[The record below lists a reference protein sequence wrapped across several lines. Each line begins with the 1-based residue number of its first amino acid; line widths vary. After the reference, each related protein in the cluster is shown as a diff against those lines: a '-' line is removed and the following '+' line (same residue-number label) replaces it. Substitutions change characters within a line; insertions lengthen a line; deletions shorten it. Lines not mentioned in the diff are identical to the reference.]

1 MSSAHAGTPATG
13 AAYQP
18 SGDAG
23 LPSDAARL
31 RELRDL
37 LQVVASGD
45 ALTATLERI
54 ALWVERVSP
63 GSLCSVHLL
72 DALRAHVRDG
82 AGPSIPMA
90 YRQAIDGMA
99 IGPGQGACGT
109 AAYTGKPVIVSDIAN
124 DPLWVNFRDLALSFG
139 LRACWSYPI
148 LSASDKVLGTFAVY
162 RTEPA
167 LPSAAELE
175 MLGDAA
181 GITALVIE
189 RAHADAARF
198 AHERGVMSILENAID
213 VIIRSDANG
222 RYTYVN
228 SAALRVFG
236 MAAEQM
242 LGRNAVEA
250 GFPDDACRMY
260 EQVLRITTE
269 TRLPHRLE
277 YAFPGAAGDVWLDA
291 LIAPEFDA
299 AGVLNGFVIIARDV
313 TSRRRAEVALR
324 TSEERLRTLIN
335 TTDRSIAL
343 LDTRGHF
350 IDLGVPVSNWTGMA
364 RQEILGKLFWEM
376 PTFVGIKE
384 TQNTLRVAIEAAAAG
399 KVSRGE
405 LTFRLPDGSERFGW
419 FTVKPIRN
427 GEGEVVQ
434 LLMEGNDLTER
445 RELERRLRQS
455 EKMESLGRLAGGIAH
470 DFNNIL
476 ASILGHGELLR
487 ADVPRNSES
496 ARNVEHIVASSRR
509 ARDLVRQILAF
520 SRKADIV
527 LAPIDLGVIVG
538 DVVRLLRSSLPSTIE
553 LRDTLTRKPLV
564 VMGDGSQLSQV
575 LLNLGSN
582 AEYAMRASGHGRL
595 DIELDL
601 VRLEAGSAQM
611 LSLAPGPHARLLVR
625 DSGGGIPLAVQQR
638 IFEPFFTTK
647 PVGEGTGMGLAVVH
661 GIVTGHGGSVRV
673 QSQAQGTSFEIHIPL
688 TATPTTVAAPQSPTV
703 QRGAG
708 RVLVVDDEE
717 AIIAMLRRVLPHR
730 GYDAVCCTSPVEAVA
745 LFDAAPYDFDVVVTD
760 RTMPHMTGEAL
771 AEHVHSVRPELPV
784 IMCSGQGAVPGERDE
799 ERHLFHLAKPFELAE
814 LVATIERARGG

>member
-1 MSSAHAGTPATG
+1 MSSAHAGTPAVG
-13 AAYQP
+13 VAHQP
-18 SGDAG
+18 TGDAG

-54 ALWVERVSP
+54 ALWIERVSP

-72 DALRAHVRDG
+72 DALRTHVCDG

-90 YRQAIDGMA
+90 YRQAIDGTD
-99 IGPGQGACGT
+99 IGPGQGSCGT
-109 AAYTGKPVIVSDIAN
+109 AAYTALPVIVSDIAN

-148 LSASDKVLGTFAVY
+148 LSTSDHVLGTFAVY

-175 MLGDAA
+175 MLKDAA
-181 GITALVIE
+181 GIAALVIE
-189 RAHADAARF
+189 RAHADAARL
-198 AHERGVMSILENAID
+198 AHERGIMSILENAID
-213 VIIRSDANG
+213 VIVRSDTNA
-222 RYTYVN
+222 RFTYVN

-236 MAAEQM
+236 VAAERM
-242 LGRNAVEA
+242 LGRNAAEA

-260 EQVLRITTE
+260 EQVLRIATE
-269 TRLPHRLE
+269 TRLPHRIE
-277 YAFPGAAGDVWLDA
+277 YAFSGATGEVWLDA
-291 LIAPEFDA
+291 LIAPEFDD
-299 AGVLNGFVIIARDV
+299 AGVLKGFVIIARDV
-313 TSRRRAEVALR
+313 TARRRAEEALR
-324 TSEERLRTLIN
+324 TSEERLRTVFN

-350 IDLGVPVSNWTGMA
+350 IDVGDPAYNVTGLT
-364 RQEILGKLFWEM
+364 RQEILGQPFWEM

-384 TQNTLRVAIEAAAAG
+384 SQDTLRSAIEAAAAG
-399 KVSRGE
+399 KVSLGE
-405 LTFRLPDGSERFGW
+405 VTFRRPDGTDRFGW
-419 FTVKPIRN
+419 FTVQPIRN

-434 LLMEGNDLTER
+434 LLMEGSDHTER

-487 ADVPRNSES
+487 ADVRPDTESES
-496 ARNVEHIVASSRR
+496 SVEHILASTRR

-527 LAPIDLGVIVG
+527 HAPIDLGVIVG

-553 LRDTLTRKPLV
+553 LRDTITRTPLV

-595 DIELDL
+595 DVELDL
-601 VRLEAGSAQM
+601 VRLDERSAQM
-611 LSLAPGPHARLLVR
+611 LSLAPGPYARIIVR
-625 DSGGGIPLAVQQR
+625 DSGSGIPLTVLPS

-673 QSQAQGTSFEIHIPL
+673 QSQTQGTSFEIHIPL
-688 TATPTTVAAPQSPTV
+688 AATPTTVEAQRSPTV
-703 QRGAG
+703 QRGSG

-760 RTMPHMTGEAL
+760 RTMPRMTGEAL
-771 AEHVHSVRPELPV
+771 AEHVHAVRPELPV
-784 IMCSGQGAVPGERDE
+784 IMCSGQGTFPGERDE

-814 LVATIERARGG
+814 

>member
-1 MSSAHAGTPATG
+1 MSSAHAGTPAVG
-13 AAYQP
+13 VAYQP

-181 GITALVIE
+181 SITALVIE

-228 SAALRVFG
+228 PAALRVFG

-399 KVSRGE
+399 NVSRGE
-405 LTFRLPDGSERFGW
+405 LTFRLPDGRERFGW
-419 FTVKPIRN
+419 FTVKPLRN

-784 IMCSGQGAVPGERDE
+784 IMCRGQGAVPGERDE

>member
-1 MSSAHAGTPATG
+1 MSSAHAGTPAVG
-13 AAYQP
+13 VAHQP
-18 SGDAG
+18 TGDAEV
-23 LPSDAARL
+23 PSDAGRL

-37 LQVVASGD
+37 LQVVASGN

-72 DALRAHVRDG
+72 DATGTRVLDG
-82 AGPSIPMA
+82 ACPSIPMA
-90 YRQAIDGMA
+90 YRQSIDGLA
-99 IGPGQGACGT
+99 IGPDQGSCGT
-109 AAYTGKPVIVSDIAN
+109 AAYTRKPVIVSDIAN

-148 LSASDKVLGTFAVY
+148 LSTSDKVLGTFAVY

-175 MLGDAA
+175 MLKDAA

-189 RAHADAARF
+189 RAHADAARL
-198 AHERGVMSILENAID
+198 AHERGIMSILENAID
-213 VIIRSDANG
+213 VIVRSDTNG
-222 RYTYVN
+222 RFTYVN

-236 MAAEQM
+236 VAAERM
-242 LGRNAVEA
+242 LGRNATEA

-260 EQVLRITTE
+260 EQVLRIATE
-269 TRLPHRLE
+269 TRLPHRIE
-277 YAFPGAAGDVWLDA
+277 YAFPGATGDVWLDA

-299 AGVLNGFVIIARDV
+299 AGVLKGFVIIARDV
-313 TSRRRAEVALR
+313 TARRRTDEALR
-324 TSEERLRTLIN
+324 TSEERLRTVFN

-350 IDLGVPVSNWTGMA
+350 IDVGDPAYNVTGLT
-364 RQEILGKLFWEM
+364 RQEILGQPFWEM

-384 TQNTLRVAIEAAAAG
+384 SQDTLRSAIEAAAAG

-405 LTFRLPDGSERFGW
+405 VTFRRPDGSDRFGW
-419 FTVKPIRN
+419 FTVQPIRN

-434 LLMEGNDLTER
+434 LLMEGSDHTER

-487 ADVPRNSES
+487 ADVLPDTESES
-496 ARNVEHIVASSRR
+496 SVEHILASTRR

-527 LAPIDLGVIVG
+527 HAPIDLGVIVG
-538 DVVRLLRSSLPSTIE
+538 DVVRLLRSSLPATIE
-553 LRDTLTRKPLV
+553 LRDMLTRKPLV

-595 DIELDL
+595 DVELDL
-601 VRLEAGSAQM
+601 VRLDERSAQM

-625 DSGGGIPLAVQQR
+625 DSGGGIPLTVLPS

-688 TATPTTVAAPQSPTV
+688 AATPSTVEAQRSPEV
-703 QRGAG
+703 KRGSG

-760 RTMPHMTGEAL
+760 RTMPRMTGEAL
-771 AEHVHSVRPELPV
+771 AEHVHAVRPELPV
-784 IMCSGQGAVPGERDE
+784 IMCSGQGTFPGERDE
-799 ERHLFHLAKPFELAE
+799 EQHLFHLAKPFELAE